1 MSSSSS
7 SSSAHAQSAQLRMH
21 RQHCYLCDLP
31 RTPWALL
38 HDFSEPVCRGC
49 VNYEGADR
57 IELVIESARQMKR
70 VHGLQE
76 SKPFQVQ
83 KAAGQAPPQ
92 SASVPPRP
100 SLLLET
106 AHVEPS
112 PRTLPASMASHA
124 ERFLGHDP
132 SRPRSIHDFS
142 AVQRLG
148 NGPGGPYL
156 IPDTEPGEVGRPAR
170 SLQHHS
176 AISHPSPSLLHHL
189 NTPTSAV
196 SATVL
201 PRHCVAPTGPTP
213 STVSSTASLRAKR
226 SSSDREREEKEVG
239 SSAFPIEGA
248 ERRITPTSEDPY
260 GQRPAIVR
268 QTLATLSNCT
278 PFEVRFKK
286 EHNRK
291 GRVFSF
297 DAIYK
302 PGMDYELKLFIE
314 YPSGSNKVYHSA
326 SGVAKQ
332 MYSDCM
338 KDLGKGL
345 SSGFKYLEYEK
356 KHGSNDWRA
365 LGDLLP
371 ESVRFFKEN
380 VNVDMLPQPYIDA
393 SCPVLPTT
401 TSTTTTVSSQM
412 LASLPHK
419 SKKRK
424 ASPEPDPEGAGGK
437 GGEEQSQLQQRQQW
451 MQSQAEALKH
461 TMASTGFA
469 AGSRPPSSGGS
480 PLSNPTSS
488 TPPETGSSTQ
498 GGPSPM
504 AALMSVTDNLGTPR
518 PPTPGKTENA
528 TPNLISNTAANGTG
542 PDPKAQRSPH
552 SPTTAH
558 RRALYRS
565 RELAQSQGHP
575 METSISS
582 NTTHLPDSS
591 IPISVLKCT
600 ICHERLEDTHFVQCP
615 SVGNHKFCFPCSRD
629 SIKKQGA
636 GSEVYCPS
644 GQKCPLV
651 GTNTPWAFMQG
662 EIATIL
668 GDEVKVKKE
677 RDT

>member
-7 SSSAHAQSAQLRMH
+7 HAQQSVQLRMH

-57 IELVIESARQMKR
+57 IEMVIESARQMKR
-70 VHGLQE
+70 VHGFQE
-76 SKPFQVQ
+76 NKPFQVQ
-83 KAAGQAPPQ
+83 KPGQMPPQ

-100 SLLLET
+100 SGLLET

-112 PRTLPASMASHA
+112 PRTLPASLSSHA
-124 ERFLGHDP
+124 ERFLGHEH

-142 AVQRLG
+142 TVQRLG

-156 IPDTEPGEVGRPAR
+156 IPDESGENKSGR
-170 SLQHHS
+170 LLHHS
-176 AISHPSPSLLHHL
+176 AISHQTPSLLHHL
-189 NTPTSAV
+189 NTPTSSM
-196 SATVL
+196 SAL
-201 PRHCVAPTGPTP
+201 PRHSVAPTGPTP

-226 SSSDREREEKEVG
+226 SSSDRDREEKEVG

-260 GQRPAIVR
+260 GQRPGIVR

-286 EHNRK
+286 EHTRK

-297 DAIYK
+297 DATYK

-332 MYSDCM
+332 MYSDCL

-371 ESVRFFKEN
+371 EPVRFFKEN

-401 TSTTTTVSSQM
+401 TSHM
-412 LASLPHK
+412 LASLPQK
-419 SKKRK
+419 TKKRK
-424 ASPEPDPEGAGGK
+424 SSPEPDPENASGK
-437 GGEEQSQLQQRQQW
+437 LTDEQVQQQRQQW
-451 MQSQAEALKH
+451 MQNQTEALKH
-461 TMASTGFA
+461 TMASTGFSA
-469 AGSRPPSSGGS
+469 GGSRPPSSGGS

-504 AALMSVTDNLGTPR
+504 AALMSVTDNLGTLRSSSPR
-518 PPTPGKTENA
+518 KGDDA
-528 TPNLISNTAANGTG
+528 TPNLVNNTTNGASSDGKT
-542 PDPKAQRSPH
+542 QRSPH

-565 RELAQSQGHP
+565 RELAQAQGHP

-582 NTTHLPDSS
+582 NTSHLPDSS
-591 IPISVLKCT
+591 IPNLVNNILKCT

-636 GSEVYCPS
+636 GAEVYCPS